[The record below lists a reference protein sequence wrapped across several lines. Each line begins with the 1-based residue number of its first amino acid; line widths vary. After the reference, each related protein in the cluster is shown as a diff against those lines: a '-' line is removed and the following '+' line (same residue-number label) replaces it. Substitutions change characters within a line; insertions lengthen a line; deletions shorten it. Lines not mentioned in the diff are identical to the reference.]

1 MAQESTGDKAT
12 ELTEDMNPSDSDTFW
27 MSWTGKLNG
36 ESIVASSWVLPDG
49 WTEVS
54 SSTNGSVT
62 EDGVTHTDANSVTV
76 TTTATTGK
84 HILRNQITTATR
96 AITRSLVVTVN
107 NCV

>member
-12 ELTEDMNPSDSDTFW
+12 ELTEDMSPSDSDTFW
-27 MSWTGKLNG
+27 MSWTDKLNG
-36 ESIVASSWVLPDG
+36 ESIVTSSWILPSN

-54 SSTNGSVT
+54 SATDGSVT
-62 EDGVTHTDANSVTV
+62 EDGTTYADANSVTV
-76 TTTATTGK
+76 TTTETTGK

-96 AITRSLVVTVN
+96 TITRSLVVTVN